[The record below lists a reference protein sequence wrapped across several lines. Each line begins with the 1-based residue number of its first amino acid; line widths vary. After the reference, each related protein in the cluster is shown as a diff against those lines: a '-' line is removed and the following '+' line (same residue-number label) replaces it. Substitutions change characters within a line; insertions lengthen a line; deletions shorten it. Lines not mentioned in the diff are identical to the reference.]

1 MTLNQLRYFVTVAEA
16 LHFGRAAAKLRISQP
31 ALSRQISQLERDLK
45 VKLLV
50 RTKRKVVVTD
60 SGNAF
65 FSRALETIRQA
76 DKSVLVAQ
84 RAERGE
90 SGKIRIST
98 VGSLPFSRMLPSLL
112 NEFRTLYPDVELYLK
127 EARTKEQLQKIQE
140 EETDVGFARLP
151 IRTPADGLTIQPIFA
166 EGIYVALRKGH
177 ALASRKMIKLKDLAN
192 ERFIMYPYEIGGLHD
207 WAMKACNTAGFDPKI
222 TQEASSVPI
231 ATALAAA
238 GLGIA
243 LVPQCARNMHTPGVV
258 YRTLDATPAS
268 TEIALIYRRQDRSKI
283 IHNFVQM
290 CLKRAKMRGLN

>member
-50 RTKRKVVVTD
+50 RTKRKVAVTD

-98 VGSLPFSRMLPSLL
+98 VGSLPFSKMLPSLL

-140 EETDVGFARLP
+140 EEIDVGFARLP
-151 IRTPADGLTIQPIFA
+151 IRTPADGLTIRPIFT
-166 EGIYVALRKGH
+166 EEIYVALRKDH

-192 ERFIMYPYEIGGLHD
+192 ERFVMYPYEIGGLHD
-207 WAMKACNTAGFDPKI
+207 WAMKACSSAGFDPYI

-231 ATALAAA
+231 ATTLAAA

-243 LVPQCARNMHTPGVV
+243 LVPQCAKNMHTPGVV
-258 YRTLDATPAS
+258 YKTLSATQAS
-268 TEIALIYRRQDRSKI
+268 TEIALIYRRQDRSKVI
-283 IHNFVQM
+283 QNFVQL
-290 CLKRAKMRGLN
+290 CLKRAEIQ

>member
-151 IRTPADGLTIQPIFA
+151 IRTPADGLTIQPIFT
-166 EGIYVALRKGH
+166 EEIHVALRKDH

-192 ERFIMYPYEIGGLHD
+192 ERFVMYPYEIGGLHD
-207 WAMKACNTAGFDPKI
+207 WAMKACNSAGFDPYI

-231 ATALAAA
+231 ATTLAAA

-243 LVPQCARNMHTPGVV
+243 LVPQCAKNMHTPGVV
-258 YRTLDATPAS
+258 YKTLSATQAS
-268 TEIALIYRRQDRSKI
+268 TEIALIYRSQDRSKVI
-283 IHNFVQM
+283 RNFVQM
-290 CLKRAKMRGLN
+290 CLKRAEIQ

>member
-65 FSRALETIRQA
+65 FSGALETIRQA

-140 EETDVGFARLP
+140 EEIDVGFARLP
-151 IRTPADGLTIQPIFA
+151 IRTLADGLAIQPILT
-166 EGIYVALRKGH
+166 EEIYVALRKDH
-177 ALASRKMIKLKDLAN
+177 ALASKKEIKLKDLAN

-207 WAMKACNTAGFDPKI
+207 WVMKTCNTAGFDPHI

-231 ATALAAA
+231 AMALAAA

-243 LVPQCARNMHTPGVV
+243 LVPQCAKNMHTPGVV
-258 YRTLDATPAS
+258 YKTLSATQAS
-268 TEIALIYRRQDRSKI
+268 TEIALIYRRQDRSKVI
-283 IHNFVQM
+283 QNFVQM
-290 CLKRAKMRGLN
+290 CLKRAEIQ

>member
-50 RTKRKVVVTD
+50 RTKRKVIVTD

-65 FSRALETIRQA
+65 LSSALETIRQA
-76 DKSVLVAQ
+76 DKSVLAAQ

-98 VGSLPFSRMLPSLL
+98 VGSLPFSRMLPLLL

-140 EETDVGFARLP
+140 EEIDVGFARLP

-166 EGIYVALRKGH
+166 EEIYVALRKDH
-177 ALASRKMIKLKDLAN
+177 ALANKNVIKLKDLAN
-192 ERFIMYPYEIGGLHD
+192 ERFVMYPYEIGGLHD
-207 WAMKACNTAGFDPKI
+207 WAMKACNTAGFAPYI

-238 GLGIA
+238 GLGVA

-258 YRTLDATPAS
+258 YKTLSAAQAS
-268 TEIALIYRRQDRSKI
+268 TEIALIYRKQDRSKVI
-283 IHNFVQM
+283 QNFVRM
-290 CLKRAKMRGLN
+290 CLKRAEI